1 MHYYMKKYSLV
12 SVGADASGLVILLAV
27 DVGTVVE
34 SAVAP
39 AHWPPALLVL
49 EVPVEAGEGAV
60 LLALVLQEQRALLHA
75 ELFQIPATN
84 RTQLQPVQQSA
95 SFTPALPSNS
105 NRLLCPD
112 LNERADWGR

>member
-1 MHYYMKKYSLV
+1 MHYYKKKYSLV

-49 EVPVEAGEGAV
+49 EVPVEAGEGPV
-60 LLALVLQEQRALLHA
+60 LLALVLKKQGALVHA
-75 ELFQIPATN
+75 KLLQI
-84 RTQLQPVQQSA
+84 SA
-95 SFTPALPSNS
+95 K
-105 NRLLCPD
+105 
-112 LNERADWGR
+112 